1 MRYYQKICNTFIRLY
16 VEPNCTQCV
25 CDVRDYPVK
34 TCEELGGYSLPFSM
48 RRRQCPKGYA
58 VQYGAAFWD
67 TQRERDSLAMAA
79 CVVTFTQLLLL
90 TNKFWNYERE
100 RNDYSLRR
108 LNAVRRSR
116 RNRIERRTLARDVER
131 AQPYI
136 SRRHVDGVTNA

>member
-1 MRYYQKICNTFIRLY
+1 MRYHQKICNTFIRLY

-90 TNKFWNYERE
+90 TDKF
-100 RNDYSLRR
+100 
-108 LNAVRRSR
+108 
-116 RNRIERRTLARDVER
+116 IELWKRKK
-131 AQPYI
+131 
-136 SRRHVDGVTNA
+136 

>member
-1 MRYYQKICNTFIRLY
+1 M
-16 VEPNCTQCV
+16 EPNCTQCV

-34 TCEELGGYSLPFSM
+34 TCEELGGYSLLFSM

-90 TNKFWNYERE
+90 TNKFGIMNEKEMIILCDGSTRYAE
-100 RNDYSLRR
+100 
-108 LNAVRRSR
+108 V
-116 RNRIERRTLARDVER
+116 DVTELK
-131 AQPYI
+131 
-136 SRRHVDGVTNA
+136 DGRWRGT